1 MDVVF
6 TRLQGGL
13 EQIYKKYS
21 GKYST
26 PARQIFAMS
35 LDEWYDLLFK
45 SELINDTFLNKDVGP
60 AFAMSM
66 MTNKFELDSDRHLNM
81 SFVEFLE
88 AIARVADKYTTT
100 QLIDNFPGLP
110 AKNPFS
116 LDKKVECVA
125 LKIMKSCLSFTTY
138 EQVFANYK
146 AKVDLEMANPNM
158 KFS

>member
-1 MDVVF
+1 
-6 TRLQGGL
+6 
-13 EQIYKKYS
+13 
-21 GKYST
+21 
-26 PARQIFAMS
+26 MS

-100 QLIDNFPGLP
+100 
-110 AKNPFS
+110 
-116 LDKKVECVA
+116 
-125 LKIMKSCLSFTTY
+125 
-138 EQVFANYK
+138 
-146 AKVDLEMANPNM
+146 
-158 KFS
+158 